1 MAILRAV
8 LMDVLGDVLKALRL
22 NGSVYFNTCFCSPWG
37 MSLANSPRASFHII
51 VNGDAWLK
59 LPSQPQPIQ
68 LFAGDIIMFPTG
80 VAHTISEQEHSIC
93 HEASEVVEAY
103 NNEQPMF
110 VGDTESIALVCGYVE
125 FDRSMS
131 HPFIDNLPEYI
142 HIKADVRTEFY
153 WLDSVIK
160 QIIME
165 SQGDIPGSTA
175 IVDRFT
181 EVLFIQIIRTYA
193 QQNNVDMSYFK
204 ALTDKQLSKALQ
216 LIHRQADKEWTV
228 DLLASEIGMSR
239 TAFYN
244 RFNDLVGE
252 APIKYLYKWRMMQA
266 KQKLIDTQ
274 KPINHIAEEVGYQSD
289 SAFQKAFK
297 RFFKLTPA
305 SVRKNNKV
313 SKSK

>member
-1 MAILRAV
+1 
-8 LMDVLGDVLKALRL
+8 MDVLGDVLKAIRL

-37 MSLANSPRASFHII
+37 MSLATSSRASFHII

-59 LPSQPQPIQ
+59 LASDPQPIQ
-68 LFAGDIIMFPTG
+68 LFAGDIILFPTG
-80 VAHTISEQEHSIC
+80 AAHTISEQADSVC
-93 HEASEVVEAY
+93 LEASEVVEAY
-103 NNEQPMF
+103 NNERPLF
-110 VGDTESIALVCGYVE
+110 VGDTESIGLVCGYVE

-142 HIKADVRTEFY
+142 HIKADARTEFY

-165 SQGDIPGSTA
+165 SNSTMPGGAA

-181 EVLFIQIIRTYA
+181 EVLFIQIIRAYA
-193 QQNNVDMSYFK
+193 QQSNVDMSYFK

-216 LIHRQADKEWTV
+216 LIHSKPENEWTV
-228 DLLASEIGMSR
+228 DLLANEIGMSR

-244 RFNDLVGE
+244 RFNELVGE
-252 APIKYLYKWRMMQA
+252 TPIKYLYKWRMMQA

-274 KPINHIAEEVGYQSD
+274 KSINNIAEEVGYQSD

-297 RFFKLTPA
+297 RFFNFTPA
-305 SVRKNNKV
+305 SVRKVNK
-313 SKSK
+313 KL

>member
-1 MAILRAV
+1 MVL
-8 LMDVLGDVLKALRL
+8 LMDVLGDVLKAIRL
-22 NGSVYFNTCFCSPWG
+22 NGSVYFNSCFCSPWG
-37 MSLANSPRASFHII
+37 MSLTNSSKASFHII

-59 LPSQPQPIQ
+59 LPSKPLPVQ
-68 LFAGDIIMFPTG
+68 LFAGDIILFPTG
-80 VAHTISEQEHSIC
+80 AAHTISERVDSIC
-93 HEASEVVEAY
+93 LESSAVVEAY

-160 QIIME
+160 QIVME
-165 SQGDIPGSTA
+165 SQSDIPGSAA

-193 QQNNVDMSYFK
+193 QQNNVKMSYFK
-204 ALTDKQLSKALQ
+204 ALMDKQLSKALQ
-216 LIHRQADKEWTV
+216 LIHRQPEKEWTV
-228 DLLASEIGMSR
+228 ELLAGEIGLSR

-252 APIKYLYKWRMMQA
+252 TPIKYLYKWRMMQA

-274 KPINHIAEEVGYQSD
+274 KPITHIAEEVGYQSD

-297 RFFKLTPA
+297 RFFNFTPA
-305 SVRKNNKV
+305 SVRKNNK
-313 SKSK
+313 S